1 MNHRNPIH
9 KRMNN
14 VRVLLIDRKNTANN
28 ALIALILKLGYRLL
42 GCIDNGKAAL
52 EFVKKNPPDIILL
65 NTHLEGEWDGVQ
77 TAEQLAKIIDIPF
90 IYVSNQVDKT
100 TIERAKRTRPADFLV
115 MPLRDKDLE
124 IALEFALANQ

>member
-1 MNHRNPIH
+1 MNDA
-9 KRMNN
+9 
-14 VRVLLIDRKNTANN
+14 RVLLIDRKNTASN

-42 GCIDNGKAAL
+42 GCIDSGKSAI

-65 NTHLEGEWDGVQ
+65 NTQLEGEWDGIQ
-77 TAEQLAKIIDIPF
+77 TAEQLNKIINIPF
-90 IYVSNQVDKT
+90 IYISSQMDKT

-124 IALEFALANQ
+124 IALEFAIVNQ